1 MSIMGSNDKSNMEGR
16 RPKSLLT
23 AVEAGGN
30 EGVSFC
36 ERWFRRGGARG
47 PPGMVGGLIILI
59 GLEII
64 DGDSM
69 CLDDGESN
77 FPFPEIEDKE
87 PEDDDISRLFGLS
100 FLDRL
105 AFRPNEAKNPALF
118 EMGVEGV
125 KERIE
130 GGAPTLELDRDGL
143 VPGGFMAKDGYGR
156 VRDTEV
162 GVISL

>member
-1 MSIMGSNDKSNMEGR
+1 MSITGSNDKSNMEGR

-23 AVEAGGN
+23 VVEAGGN

-47 PPGMVGGLIILI
+47 PPGMEGGLMMLM

-77 FPFPEIEDKE
+77 LAFPEVEDKG
-87 PEDDDISRLFGLS
+87 PEDDMSRLFGLS
-100 FLDRL
+100 FLDKL
-105 AFRPNEAKNPALF
+105 VFRPSEAKNPPLF
-118 EMGVEGV
+118 EMGVKGV

-143 VPGGFMAKDGYGR
+143 VPGGFIAKDGYGR

-162 GVISL
+162 GVISS